1 MWPSAIHGSQSM
13 RQRDKISTS
22 VSLTRTFISSVSL
35 PDSVTHRPTYSL
47 NVSLAISATP
57 SIATWLH
64 QVFSLS
70 FRASYCLI
78 RNLLIYFL
86 IRLCL
91 HLLPHLLPSCL
102 YSLIILCSGIK
113 KYLQASGGFTI
124 QFIQIKL
131 CDIFS

>member
-1 MWPSAIHGSQSM
+1 MLNDVVFMERLGSTCGLIRSAIHGSQSM

-22 VSLTRTFISSVSL
+22 VSLTLTFISSVSL
-35 PDSVTHRPTYSL
+35 SDSVTHQPTDSF

-57 SIATWLH
+57 SIAPWLH

-86 IRLCL
+86 IRPSASSPTS
-91 HLLPHLLPSCL
+91 LLPLLTHYL
-102 YSLIILCSGIK
+102 MQWYK
-113 KYLQASGGFTI
+113 K
-124 QFIQIKL
+124 
-131 CDIFS
+131 